1 LQADKANAMADKP
14 KGDDRPKGDKD
25 KHDEPHPQP

>member
-1 LQADKANAMADKP
+1 LQADKAKATAEKP
-14 KGDDRPKGDKD
+14 KGDDRPKSVKD